1 MSKSKYKRGKQ
12 IRSMCDF
19 EHSKALWYKVLFG
32 NSERTKHRSFLISWQ
47 YHTLELFISAGRV
60 FEAYLFDDAVTDN
73 KNEDFAEKRE
83 NENKCYWCE
92 NLENGDKLTF
102 VRDWDGGTYN
112 EIIYDIQFCPVCG
125 KALKGG
131 EQE

>member
-1 MSKSKYKRGKQ
+1 MRMLEKVNLVCPRCGNGNYMRSLRGIDTVYQFKC
-12 IRSMCDF
+12 INC
-19 EHSKALWYKVLFG
+19 
-32 NSERTKHRSFLISWQ
+32 NSYF
-47 YHTLELFISAGRV
+47 
-60 FEAYLFDDAVTDN
+60 
-73 KNEDFAEKRE
+73 KNEDIAEKRE

-112 EIIYDIQFCPVCG
+112 ETIYDIQFCPVCG
-125 KALKGG
+125 KALKDG